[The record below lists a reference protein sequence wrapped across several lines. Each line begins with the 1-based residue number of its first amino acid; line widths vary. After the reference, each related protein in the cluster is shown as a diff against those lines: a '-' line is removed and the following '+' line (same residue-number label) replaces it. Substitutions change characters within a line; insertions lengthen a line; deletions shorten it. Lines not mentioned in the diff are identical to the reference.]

1 MNKVKE
7 FVAYYIHW
15 LSSHNDLELEPI
27 LEYEVI
33 RTIIDASEC
42 FEKESEFE
50 IPQITQKELDCALA
64 ESYLRWHN
72 KRRNNNAT

>member
-7 FVAYYIHW
+7 FVAYYIQW
-15 LSSHNDLELEPI
+15 LSSHDDLELEPI

-42 FEKESEFE
+42 FEKER
-50 IPQITQKELDCALA
+50 A
-64 ESYLRWHN
+64 E
-72 KRRNNNAT
+72 